1 MKNIKY
7 LPVLGLSLML
17 FASCDSDLD
26 KAVFD
31 ASKAKPA
38 EISAL
43 DDAYVLDVD
52 QPDAEALT
60 LKWTAPEMGY
70 QAAVTNNIE
79 MDINGKDFA
88 GKVVLASNTTETS
101 YSITTQT
108 LNSKLLD
115 MLENYGMELGPV
127 KVDFRISTSISDAVG
142 QLYSNVV
149 TTTITPYSGEKIYPM
164 VYVVGDY
171 NGWGD
176 TSQKLFSFNSNDIYA
191 GVIDFGEKAA
201 NGFKIRGAADGWN
214 NGNWGTLDG
223 AKPDA
228 ETATLQLRDDGG
240 SGNISC
246 YSHRF
251 YHFTFDTSK
260 LILTKDYSFDVLG
273 IIGDGAKGWNDND
286 DVIME
291 FDAEK
296 QRFYAD
302 VTLKDGAIKF
312 RADHKWDTNW
322 GGADGSLSAGGD
334 NINVTAGNYRVY
346 VNVNNPDKLTYEL
359 STKDYD
365 KQ

>member
-1 MKNIKY
+1 
-7 LPVLGLSLML
+7 ML

-26 KAVFD
+26 KAVYD
-31 ASKAKPA
+31 ASKARPA

-43 DDAYVLDVD
+43 DEAYVLDVNKD
-52 QPDAEALT
+52 KDTALT
-60 LKWTAPEMGY
+60 LKWTAPDVGY
-70 QAAVTNNIE
+70 AAAVTNNIE

-88 GKVVLASNTTETS
+88 GKTVLASSTTDTSYGITTEA
-101 YSITTQT
+101 
-108 LNSKLLD
+108 LNSKLTSL
-115 MLENYGMELGPV
+115 LEDYGMELGPV

-142 QLYSNVV
+142 PLYSNVV

-164 VYVVGDY
+164 VYVIGDY
-171 NGWGD
+171 NGWGN
-176 TSQKLFSFNSNDIYA
+176 TSQKLFSFNSNDTYA
-191 GVIDFGEKAA
+191 GVIDFAEKAA
-201 NGFKIRGAADGWN
+201 NGFKIRGAADNWN
-214 NGNWGTLDG
+214 NGNWGTLDE
-223 AKPDA
+223 ANPDA

-251 YHFTFDTSK
+251 YHFTFNTST
-260 LILTKDYSFDVLG
+260 LVLTKDYSFDVLG
-273 IIGDGAKGWNDND
+273 IVGDGAKGWDDND

-322 GGADGSLSAGGD
+322 GGSDGSLSAGGGD
-334 NINVTAGNYRVY
+334 IKVTTGSYRVY
-346 VNVNNPDKLTYEL
+346 VNINNPDKLTYEL
-359 STKDYD
+359 STKDYG
-365 KQ
+365 KE